1 MLDHID
7 KELIEHLQADGRQ
20 TASDLAQQVGL
31 SVPAVAE
38 RIRKLQ
44 EQGIILGF
52 AATVDPKT
60 IGMDVGAYI
69 TVISES
75 SAHYEEVIARAQEH
89 PEVLEVMSVT
99 GEGSHLLHVRTR
111 NTGTLEQL
119 LGQIQSWPGVTR
131 TETRIIL
138 SSYKEQGIIRVP
150 EQVIKQ
156 N

>member
-7 KELIEHLQADGRQ
+7 KELIEYLQADGRQ

-38 RIRKLQ
+38 RMRKLQ
-44 EQGIILGF
+44 EHGVIRGF
-52 AATVDPKT
+52 AATVEPKA

-75 SAHYEEVIARAQEH
+75 SAHYAEVIEKAQDH
-89 PEVLEVMSVT
+89 PEVLEIMSVT

-111 NTGTLEQL
+111 NTGSLEQL
-119 LGQIQSWPGVTR
+119 LAQIQSWPGVTR

-138 SSYKEQGIIRVP
+138 SSYKEHGIIRVP
-150 EQVIKQ
+150 EQVIKHH
-156 N
+156 

>member
-7 KELIEHLQADGRQ
+7 KELTEHLQADGRQ

-44 EQGIILGF
+44 EHGIIRGF
-52 AATVDPKT
+52 TAVVDPKA

-75 SAHYEEVIARAQEH
+75 SAHYEEVIEEAKAH
-89 PEVLEVMSVT
+89 PEVLEIMSVT

-138 SSYKEQGIIRVP
+138 SSYKEHGTIRVP
-150 EQVIKQ
+150 ESVIKQ
-156 N
+156 H

>member
-1 MLDHID
+1 MIDHID
-7 KELIEHLQADGRQ
+7 KELIESLQADGRQ

-44 EQGIILGF
+44 EQGIMRGF
-52 AATVDPKT
+52 TAVVDPKA

-75 SAHYEEVIARAQEH
+75 SAHYGEVIEQAQEH

-111 NTGTLEQL
+111 NTGTLEKL

-156 N
+156 H